1 MKLMRFARRALAG
14 FALLSVATSFGQAI
28 STQRRGQPDLFD
40 MMVAS
45 GASFDMD
52 SPVEAQVEFDPPVA
66 APGGRVIYRI
76 TVSAL
81 DESLEIPAN
90 FPTPDGLELHAGGRG
105 QTYVP
110 TNQRKVR
117 PETVLIF
124 HAIAPTNGS
133 FTIPAFQAMAYGKPI
148 PIPAATLT
156 VAPDGSPSPQ
166 APALLLNP
174 PDDDVYVGETFNLS
188 LAIPHAPD
196 NSVLGMSEP
205 HIKGDF
211 IFAEELPALVR
222 QDNIQI
228 DGQTVM
234 AFVAD
239 VAITPLREGPRELIG
254 QAWCT
259 GLHPIPGQTNASRIG
274 NVLVDS
280 VPMTVIVHALPT
292 EGRLPGFTGGVG
304 QFTLDPPRLSASS
317 VHAGEPVVLTVVIR
331 SAGEIGRVPPPPQPD
346 AQGWQSFPPV
356 AENPPSDYPEQRNF
370 ESFNYTFIPMSADFK
385 ATPAIP
391 FSYFDP
397 GKKIYVDLTIPP
409 VPLTVEPAPVPT
421 AQAQPPLPPNVR
433 PETDDSTA
441 GEKELALADLSAA
454 PGPAAST
461 LGPLQQ
467 QWWFF
472 VLQLAPAAALG
483 GLWAW
488 DRRRRHLREHPE
500 ILRKRRARRGMRRQ
514 LRLAR
519 HAAAARDAAGFAQ
532 GAAGALR
539 EACAP
544 HGAADPAALVCA
556 DVLQELPATE
566 QQGRAGDMV
575 RRLFAAADALR
586 FGGPA
591 GDGSALLS
599 LQPELEQLLEQL
611 KARL

>member
-1 MKLMRFARRALAG
+1 MKLMRFARWMPAG
-14 FALLSVATSFGQAI
+14 FALLGVATAFGQTI
-28 STQRRGQPDLFD
+28 GIQRRGQPDLFD

-52 SPVEAQVEFDPPVA
+52 SPVEAHAEFDPPVA

-76 TVSAL
+76 TASAL
-81 DESLEIPAN
+81 DESLEIPGT

-110 TNQRKVR
+110 TNERKVR
-117 PETVLIF
+117 PETAIIF

-148 PIPAATLT
+148 QIPAATLR
-156 VAPDGSPSPQ
+156 VAPDGLSAPQ
-166 APALLLNP
+166 VPALLMNP
-174 PDDDVYVGETFNLS
+174 PDDDVYVGETFSLP
-188 LAIPHAPD
+188 LAIPNAHD

-211 IFAEELPALVR
+211 IFAEELPAMVR
-222 QDNIQI
+222 QDNIQLE
-228 DGQTVM
+228 GRTLT
-234 AFVAD
+234 AFVCD
-239 VAITPLREGPRELIG
+239 VTITPLREGPRELIG
-254 QAWCT
+254 QAWCA
-259 GLHPIPGQTNASRIG
+259 GLRPVPGQTNASRIS

-280 VPMTVIVHALPT
+280 APMTVIVHPLPE

-304 QFTLDPPRLSASS
+304 QFTLDPPRLSAGS
-317 VHAGEPVVLTVVIR
+317 VRAGEPVVLTVTIR

-346 AQGWQSFPPV
+346 VRGWQSFPP
-356 AENPPSDYPEQRNF
+356 APENPPSDYPQQRNF

-409 VPLTVEPAPVPT
+409 VPLTVDPAPVST
-421 AQAQPPLPPNVR
+421 AQAPLPPIASR
-433 PETDDSTA
+433 PGTDDSTPV
-441 GEKELALADLSAA
+441 EKELVLAGLSTA
-454 PGPAAST
+454 PGLAVST
-461 LGPLQQ
+461 LVPLQQ
-467 QWWFF
+467 HWWFF
-472 VLQLAPAAALG
+472 AIQLVPAAALG

-514 LRLAR
+514 LRLAQR
-519 HAAAARDAAGFAQ
+519 AAAARDAAGFAR
-532 GAAGALR
+532 GAAEALR

-566 QQGRAGDMV
+566 QQGRAGEMV
-575 RRLFAAADALR
+575 RRLFAAAD
-586 FGGPA
+586 
-591 GDGSALLS
+591 
-599 LQPELEQLLEQL
+599 
-611 KARL
+611 

>member
-1 MKLMRFARRALAG
+1 MLAG
-14 FALLSVATSFGQAI
+14 FALLSTATTFGQTI
-28 STQRRGQPDLFD
+28 GQQRRGQPDLFD

-52 SPVEAQVEFDPPVA
+52 SPVEAHVEFDPPVA
-66 APGGRVIYRI
+66 IPGGQVTYRI
-76 TVSAL
+76 SASAL
-81 DESLEIPAN
+81 DESLEIPAK
-90 FPTPDGLELHAGGRG
+90 FPTPDGLELRPGGRG

-110 TNQRKVR
+110 TNERKVR
-117 PETVLIF
+117 PETVILF
-124 HAIAPTNGS
+124 HATAPTNGS

-148 PIPAATLT
+148 QIPAATLT
-156 VAPDGSPSPQ
+156 VAPDGSPAPQ
-166 APALLLNP
+166 APVLLVNP
-174 PDDDVYVGETFNLS
+174 PDNDVYVGETFSLP
-188 LAIPHAPD
+188 LAIVHAHD

-205 HIKGDF
+205 RLKGDF
-211 IFAEELPALVR
+211 IFAEELPSLVR
-222 QDNIQI
+222 QDNVQME
-228 DGQTVM
+228 GRTLL

-239 VAITPLREGPRELIG
+239 VTITPLREGPRELIG
-254 QAWCT
+254 QAWCM
-259 GLHPIPGQTNASRIG
+259 GLRPIPGQTNASRIS
-274 NVLVDS
+274 NVFVDS
-280 VPMTVIVHALPT
+280 APLTVVVHPLPA

-304 QFTLDPPRLSASS
+304 QFALDPPRLSAGS
-317 VHAGEPVVLTVVIR
+317 VRAGEPVVLTVVIR

-346 AQGWQSFPPV
+346 VPGWQTFPPV
-356 AENPPSDYPEQRNF
+356 AENPPFDSPQQRNF
-370 ESFNYTFIPMSADFK
+370 ESFNYTLIPMSADSK

-397 GKKIYVDLTIPP
+397 AKKAYVDLTIPP
-409 VPLTVEPAPVPT
+409 VPLTVEPAPVST
-421 AQAQPPLPPNVR
+421 AHAQPPLPPNVR
-433 PETDDSTA
+433 PETDDASPA
-441 GEKELALADLSAA
+441 EKELTLVGLSAA
-454 PGPAAST
+454 PGPAVST
-461 LGPLQQ
+461 LAPLQQ
-467 QWWFF
+467 RWWFF
-472 VLQLAPAAALG
+472 AAQLAPAAALG

-519 HAAAARDAAGFAQ
+519 RAAAARDAEGFAQ

-544 HGAADPAALVCA
+544 HGAAEPTALVCA
-556 DVLQELPATE
+556 DVLQELPAAE
-566 QQGRAGDMV
+566 QQGRAGEMV

-611 KARL
+611 KLRL